1 MKKTAS
7 LLLLMLLFITHAAE
21 VGVSADK
28 ITLGQSCAL
37 TGPAKALGEGMKT
50 GLNCYFSK
58 VNEAGGINGRKITL
72 ISKDDGYEPDR
83 ALANTKALVETDKVF
98 ALIGE
103 VGTPTSQAVVPYT
116 ISNNVP
122 FIAPFTGAEFLRNP
136 FKKNVINLR
145 GSYYQEMEAL
155 TEHLVT
161 KMGKKRIACFFQFDG
176 YGKAGLNGLT
186 IALAKRGLKVVSQ
199 GAYQRNTVDVEKGLE
214 TIMVGNPDAIVMVGA
229 YKPCAAFIKKAEA
242 KKAGITYCNISFVGT
257 SALINELAGAGEGS
271 LISQV
276 VSFPWDA
283 SSALIK
289 EYTADMTKYVSAD
302 KIDFGTLEGYMAGKL
317 FCEILKNVQGD
328 PTRDSFI
335 AAMEKKGTFDL
346 GGVTLKFGPK
356 DHQGMESIFIT
367 QIKNKKITQ
376 VK

>member
-1 MKKTAS
+1 MKKAI
-7 LLLLMLLFITHAAE
+7 LLLTLISTLLYAE
-21 VGVSADK
+21 NGVTATSVK
-28 ITLGQSCAL
+28 LGQSCAL
-37 TGPAKALGEGMKT
+37 SGPAQALGEGMKT

-58 VNEAGGINGRKITL
+58 VNDAGGINGRKISL
-72 ISKDDGYEPDR
+72 VSKDDGYEPDR
-83 ALANTKALVETDKVF
+83 AKANTKELVETEKVF

-116 ISNNVP
+116 IANNVP

-155 TEHLVT
+155 VEHLTT

-186 IALAKRGLKVVSQ
+186 IALSKRGMKIVSK

-214 TIMVGNPDAIVMVGA
+214 TILAGNPDVIVMVGA

-242 KKAGITYCNISFVGT
+242 KKSGITYCNISFVGT
-257 SALINELAGAGEGS
+257 SALIKELAGAGEGS

-276 VSFPWDA
+276 VAFPWDK
-283 SSALIK
+283 STALVR
-289 EYTADMTKYVSAD
+289 EYTADMEKYASAD

-317 FCEILKNVQGD
+317 FCEILKNVSGEL
-328 PTRDSFI
+328 TRNSFI
-335 AAMEKKGTFDL
+335 AALEQKGTFDL
-346 GGVTLKFGPK
+346 GGVVLKFGPK
-356 DHQGMESIFIT
+356 DHQGMETIFIT
-367 QIKNKKITQ
+367 QIKDKKITQ